1 MQLNR
6 APLGARFVFE
16 RTDAPRCNALP
27 KANTAPGVNV
37 SLSILPVDM
46 RSSAL
51 LPNAILTSVPMKS
64 LYEDL
69 PSVEIGGRRRVGRV
83 LFGLLVLISVLIGA
97 TAGLLLVYT
106 TDLPQ
111 VDALE
116 SYRPSSIT
124 ELYDDHD
131 RVIGSFALQRRV
143 VAAYDDFPPVLR
155 DALVSIEDKDFF
167 SHSGINFWRIVGA
180 AYRDIES
187 GGKVQG
193 ASTLTM
199 QLARNLFLSPDRR
212 WQRKVQESMLA
223 IQIER
228 RFTKPQIFT
237 LYANQIFLGHGV
249 YGFESASEYYFSKP
263 AKQLTLDE
271 AALLAGLPK
280 GPSVFSPITHADRAL
295 KRRNLVINA
304 MLEDGKITAA
314 QAADARSAPLVLH
327 LAHDPNSL
335 APYFVE
341 EVRRYLESKYGS
353 DQVHEG
359 GLKVYTSLDVDMQ
372 KAANQAVL
380 DGLAA
385 YERRHGWKGHLENVE
400 AEGGV
405 IDKYSH
411 PDWDDEPE
419 VNGYVHA
426 LVTSAGIGIATL
438 KFGRYTS
445 ALGQAD
451 VAWTQQKLPDI
462 LKTGDICY
470 VKILSL
476 STNGAAHVSLEQDSG
491 GQGALLAID
500 NITGGIKALVGGRD
514 FNESKFD
521 RATQALRQVGSSFK
535 PYVYTTV
542 IDGGAS
548 PDDTIL
554 DEPVSFETPSGPYTP
569 HNYDEKFEGIITLR
583 RALAQSRNIPALK
596 LANKVGIRNVIDY
609 AERFGITSKLPPYLP
624 VALGSAEITLLE
636 QTAAYSVFPND
647 GVRVTPRY
655 ITRVTDYEGRVLE
668 EDFPEVRD
676 VSQRAHRPHYDFDA
690 ARGGVARHRHRRGE
704 IAFSGRRQ
712 NGHNERLHRCMVRG
726 IHAHHQLWRLGRLR
740 RKEIT
745 GSERNRRTRGAAD
758 LDGIHD
764 RGNGRKRSRR
774 FPTPAQHFALRST
787 KSRHTRRRS
796 RRRRSALS
804 QTAL

>member
-1 MQLNR
+1 
-6 APLGARFVFE
+6 
-16 RTDAPRCNALP
+16 
-27 KANTAPGVNV
+27 
-37 SLSILPVDM
+37 
-46 RSSAL
+46 
-51 LPNAILTSVPMKS
+51 MKS
-64 LYEDL
+64 LYESL
-69 PSVEIGGRRRVGRV
+69 PSVEIAGRKLVGRV
-83 LFGLLVLISVLIGA
+83 LFGLLVLISALVGA

-116 SYRPSSIT
+116 AYRPSSIT
-124 ELYDDHD
+124 ELYDDHG

-143 VAAYDDFPPVLR
+143 VATYDDFPPVLR
-155 DALVSIEDKDFF
+155 DALVSIEDKDFYR
-167 SHSGINFWRIVGA
+167 HSGINFWRIIGA

-199 QLARNLFLSPDRR
+199 QLARNLFLSPDRSFH
-212 WQRKVQESMLA
+212 RKVQETMLA

-249 YGFESASEYYFSKP
+249 YGFEAASEFYFSKP
-263 AKQLTLDE
+263 AKQLSLDE

-280 GPSVFSPITHADRAL
+280 GPGIYSPINHPDRAQ

-304 MLEDGKITAA
+304 MLEDGKITAT

-341 EVRRYLESKYGS
+341 EIRRYLEGKYGS

-359 GLKVYTSLDVDMQ
+359 GLKVYTSLDDDLQ
-372 KAANQAVL
+372 QAANQAVL

-385 YERRHGWKGHLENVE
+385 YERRHGWKAHLDNVLAQGLTIE
-400 AEGGV
+400 
-405 IDKYSH
+405 KYSH
-411 PDWDDEPE
+411 SDWDDEPE
-419 VNGYVHA
+419 VNGYIHA
-426 LVTSAGIGIATL
+426 LVTSAGTGIATL
-438 KFGRYTS
+438 KFGRYTA
-445 ALGQAD
+445 ALGQPD
-451 VAWTQQKLPDI
+451 VAWTQQKLQNI

-470 VKILSL
+470 VRILSL
-476 STNGAAHVSLEQDSG
+476 APNGAAKVSLEQDSG
-491 GQGALLAID
+491 AQGALLAID
-500 NITGGIKALVGGRD
+500 NTTGGIKAMVGGRD
-514 FNESKFD
+514 FNESKFN

-542 IDGGAS
+542 IDQGAS

-554 DEPVSFETPSGPYTP
+554 DEPVSFETQSGPYSP

-596 LANKVGIRNVIDY
+596 LASKVGIKTVIDY
-609 AERFGITSKLPPYLP
+609 TGRFGVTAKLPPYLP
-624 VALGSAEITLLE
+624 VALGSAEITLIE

-655 ITRVTDYEGRVLE
+655 ITRVTDYDGRVLE
-668 EDFPEVRD
+668 EDFPEVK
-676 VSQRAHRPHYDFDA
+676 DA
-690 ARGGVARHRHRRGE
+690 ISTRTARIMTAMLREVVLHGTGVAAAKLPFPVAGKTGTTNDFTD
-704 IAFSGRRQ
+704 AWFVGFSPTMTCGVWV
-712 NGHNERLHRCMVRG
+712 GYDEKKSLG
-726 IHAHHQLWRLGRLR
+726 AKETGAHAALPIWMNFM
-740 RKEIT
+740 T
-745 GSERNRRTRGAAD
+745 AAMAGKD
-758 LDGIHD
+758 PGDFQPPPSLPHATQKLD
-764 RGNGRKRSRR
+764 
-774 FPTPAQHFALRST
+774 TPD
-787 KSRHTRRRS
+787 
-796 RRRRSALS
+796 
-804 QTAL
+804 TAPATEEAH

>member
-1 MQLNR
+1 
-6 APLGARFVFE
+6 
-16 RTDAPRCNALP
+16 
-27 KANTAPGVNV
+27 
-37 SLSILPVDM
+37 
-46 RSSAL
+46 
-51 LPNAILTSVPMKS
+51 MKT
-64 LYEDL
+64 LYEHL
-69 PSVEIGGRRRVGRV
+69 PEVEIGDRKLVGRV

-116 SYRPSSIT
+116 AYRPSSVT
-124 ELYDDHD
+124 EIYDDHGV
-131 RVIGSFALQRRV
+131 VIGSFALQRRV
-143 VAAYDDFPPVLR
+143 VANYEDFPQILR
-155 DALVSIEDKDFF
+155 EALVSTEDKDFYK
-167 SHSGINFWRIVGA
+167 HTGINVFRIAGA

-212 WQRKVQESMLA
+212 WQRKLQEAMLA

-237 LYANQIFLGHGV
+237 LYANQIALGHGV
-249 YGFESASEYYFSKP
+249 YGFEAASEFYFSKT
-263 AKQLTLDE
+263 ANQLTLPE

-280 GPSVFSPITHADRAL
+280 GPSYYSPINHPDRAI

-304 MLEDGKITAA
+304 LLEDGKITAS
-314 QAADARSAPLVLH
+314 QADEARSAPLGLH

-341 EVRRYLESKYGS
+341 EIRRYLEGKYGT

-359 GLKVYTSLDVDMQ
+359 GLKVYTSLDVEMQ

-385 YERRHGWKGHLENVE
+385 YERRHGWKNHLENII
-400 AEGGV
+400 AEG
-405 IDKYSH
+405 IDPAKYFNS
-411 PDWDDEPE
+411 DWDDDLHA
-419 VNGYVHA
+419 NSYVHA
-426 LVTSAGIGIATL
+426 LVRSSGTDIATL
-438 KFGRYTS
+438 KFGPYTA
-445 ALGQAD
+445 ALGQPD
-451 VAWTQQKLPDI
+451 VSWTGQKLANI
-462 LKTGDICY
+462 LKTGDVCY

-476 STNGAAHVSLEQDSG
+476 GMNGAARVSLEQDSG
-491 GQGALLAID
+491 AQGSLLAID
-500 NITGGIKALVGGRD
+500 NATGGIKAMVGGRD
-514 FNESKFD
+514 FNDSKFD

-542 IDGGAS
+542 IDQGAT

-554 DEPVSFETPSGPYTP
+554 DEPISFETPSGPYTP

-596 LANKVGIRNVIDY
+596 LANKVGIKNVIDY
-609 AERFGITSKLPPYLP
+609 AERFGVTSKLPPYLP
-624 VALGSAEITLLE
+624 VALGSAEITLME
-636 QTAAYSVFPND
+636 QTSAYSVFPND

-668 EDFPEVRD
+668 EDFPEVKD
-676 VSQRAHRPHYDFDA
+676 VITERTARIMTAMLREVVLHGTGVAAAKLPFPVAGKTGTTNDFTDAWFVGFTPNMTCGVWVGYDEKKSLGAKETGAHAALPIWMSFMSQAMAGKDVGDFQPSPLAAHVVAQKVDTPDA
-690 ARGGVARHRHRRGE
+690 AP
-704 IAFSGRRQ
+704 
-712 NGHNERLHRCMVRG
+712 
-726 IHAHHQLWRLGRLR
+726 
-740 RKEIT
+740 
-745 GSERNRRTRGAAD
+745 AAEES
-758 LDGIHD
+758 H
-764 RGNGRKRSRR
+764 
-774 FPTPAQHFALRST
+774 
-787 KSRHTRRRS
+787 
-796 RRRRSALS
+796 
-804 QTAL
+804 

>member
-1 MQLNR
+1 
-6 APLGARFVFE
+6 
-16 RTDAPRCNALP
+16 
-27 KANTAPGVNV
+27 
-37 SLSILPVDM
+37 
-46 RSSAL
+46 
-51 LPNAILTSVPMKS
+51 MKT
-64 LYEDL
+64 LYQDL
-69 PSVEIGGRRRVGRV
+69 PPVEIAGRRFVGRV
-83 LFGLLVLISVLIGA
+83 LFSLLVLISALVGA

-111 VDALE
+111 VNALE
-116 SYRPSSIT
+116 AYRPSSIT
-124 ELYDDHD
+124 EVYDDRG

-143 VAAYDDFPPVLR
+143 VAGYDDFPQVLR
-155 DALVSIEDKDFF
+155 DALVSIEDKDFYR
-167 SHSGINFWRIVGA
+167 HSGINFWRIVGA

-212 WQRKVQESMLA
+212 WQRKVQEAMLA

-228 RFTKPQIFT
+228 HFTKPQIFT
-237 LYANQIFLGHGV
+237 LYANQIFLGHSV
-249 YGFESASEYYFSKP
+249 YGFEAASEFYFSKP
-263 AKQLTLDE
+263 AKKLTLPE

-280 GPSVFSPITHADRAL
+280 GPAIYSPINHPDRAV

-314 QAADARSAPLVLH
+314 QANDARSAPLELH

-341 EVRRYLESKYGS
+341 EIRRYLEGKYGA

-359 GLKVYTSLDVDMQ
+359 GLKVYTSLNVDLQ
-372 KAANQAVL
+372 RAANQAVL
-380 DGLAA
+380 DGVAA
-385 YERRHGWKGHLENVE
+385 YERRHGWKGHLENVVAQGWTLE
-400 AEGGV
+400 
-405 IDKYSH
+405 KYSH

-419 VNGYVHA
+419 VGGYMHA
-426 LVTSAGIGIATL
+426 VVTSAGPGIATL
-438 KFGRYTS
+438 KFGRYTA

-451 VAWTQQKLPDI
+451 VAWTQQKLAGI
-462 LKTGDICY
+462 LKTADICY

-476 STNGAAHVSLEQDSG
+476 NPNGAAHVSLEQDSG
-491 GQGALLAID
+491 AQGALLAID
-500 NITGGIKALVGGRD
+500 NATGGIKALVGGRD

-535 PYVYTTV
+535 PYVYTAV

-554 DEPVSFETPSGPYTP
+554 DEPVTFESSSGPYSP
-569 HNYDEKFEGIITLR
+569 HNYDEKFEGLITLR

-596 LANKVGIRNVIDY
+596 LANKVGMKSVIDY
-609 AERFGITSKLPPYLP
+609 AGRFGITSKLPPYLP
-624 VALGSAEITLLE
+624 VALGAAEVTLIE

-668 EDFPEVRD
+668 EDFPEVKD
-676 VSQRAHRPHYDFDA
+676 V
-690 ARGGVARHRHRRGE
+690 
-704 IAFSGRRQ
+704 I
-712 NGHNERLHRCMVRG
+712 
-726 IHAHHQLWRLGRLR
+726 
-740 RKEIT
+740 
-745 GSERNRRTRGAAD
+745 SERTARIMTSLLREVVLHGTAIAAAKMPFPVAGKTGTTNDFTDAWFVGFSPTMTCGVWVGYDEKKSLGAKETGAHAALPIWMNFMTVAMAGKD
-758 LDGIHD
+758 AGEFQ
-764 RGNGRKRSRR
+764 SAP
-774 FPTPAQHFALRST
+774 PTPRTVAQKVDT
-787 KSRHTRRRS
+787 PD
-796 RRRRSALS
+796 
-804 QTAL
+804 TAPAAEESH